1 MPDSPIYIG
10 IDVGTS
16 GLRACAIDA
25 RARQLA
31 EARVP
36 LPAPR
41 VDGAAIEQDP
51 GLWREALQ
59 RVLPALLAQVEANRV
74 AALAIDG
81 TSGSV
86 LLADGRSEPLTPALM
101 YNDARAAQQLAHI
114 RQAAPPDSPVNALTA
129 GLPKILWLAGQTDR
143 NRVAHVM
150 HQADWLACQFTRAP
164 GHSDVNNC
172 LKSGYDPLSHTW
184 PTWLDAL
191 ALPRDWWPQVQP
203 PGSPIAAIHPAA
215 AEAFGLPPHTV
226 IVRGTTDSHAAIVA
240 TGAQQVGEAVTS
252 LGSTLVL
259 KVISAQPVFAA
270 EYGVYSQPFGA
281 HWLVGGASNS
291 GGAVLRRFFTDAQLQ
306 SLSAQINA
314 DTASQLDYYPLPA
327 PGERFPVNDPQLAPR
342 LTPRPDSDV
351 EYLHGLLEGIARI
364 ERDGYRLLEKL
375 GAPYPVSV
383 RTVGGGAQNRTWTAI
398 RGRLLNTAM
407 LEATHTEAAYGS
419 ALLAKQGY
427 ENRKQTVNRHSRGSG
442 NPE

>member
-1 MPDSPIYIG
+1 MPELPIYIG
-10 IDVGTS
+10 IDAGTS

-25 RARQLA
+25 VGKQLA
-31 EARVP
+31 EAREA
-36 LPAPR
+36 LPAPHR
-41 VDGAAIEQDP
+41 NGFAIEQDP

-59 RVLPALLAQVEANRV
+59 RVLPALLAQIAADRV
-74 AALAIDG
+74 AALTIDG
-81 TSGSV
+81 TSGTV
-86 LLADGRSEPLTPALM
+86 LLTDARGEPLTPALM
-101 YNDARAAQQLAHI
+101 YNDARAGAQLEHI
-114 RQAAPPDSPVNALTA
+114 RQIAPPDSPVNARTA
-129 GLPKILWLAGQTDR
+129 GLPKICWLAEHAER

-150 HQADWLACQFTRAP
+150 HQADWLTCQFTRAP

-172 LKSGYDPLSHTW
+172 LKSGYDPLTHTW

-191 ALPRDWWPQVQP
+191 DLPRAWLPHVHT
-203 PGSPIAAIHPAA
+203 PGTPVATIHPAA
-215 AEAFGLPPHTV
+215 ARQFGLPEHTL
-226 IVRGTTDSHAAIVA
+226 IVSGTTDSHAAIVA

-259 KVISAQPVFAA
+259 KVISARPVFAA
-270 EYGVYSQPFGA
+270 EFGVYSQPFGE

-291 GGAVLRRFFTDAQLQ
+291 GGAMLRKFFTDAQLQ
-306 SLSAQINA
+306 TLSAQINA

-342 LTPRPDSDV
+342 LTPRPVDDATF
-351 EYLHGLLEGIARI
+351 LHGLLEGIARI
-364 ERDGYRLLEKL
+364 ERDGYRLLEQL
-375 GAPYPVSV
+375 GAPYPQSV
-383 RTVGGGAQNRTWTAI
+383 RTVGGGAKNRTWTAI

-407 LEATHTEAAYGS
+407 LDTAHTEAAYGS

-442 NPE
+442 SPE